1 MERRRIGILTGGGDA
16 PGLNAV
22 IRAVVKFGVG
32 QKGWDIMGSEDAFCG
47 FLDSPKRIHPLTP
60 QSCQGLLH
68 RGGTILGT
76 TNKGDPFHWIDKDG
90 AVRDR
95 SLELA
100 GEIRALGLEGLVVI
114 GGDGTQRIAQ
124 RLMETHGI
132 PVIGVPKT
140 IDNDLAVTDFTFGF
154 WSAVEVATEA
164 IDRLH
169 TTAEAHDRVMIL
181 EVMGRTAGWIALYAG
196 VAGGADCIA
205 IPELPYHPEK
215 FCEKIVA
222 RQKKG
227 RHFTIIVVAEG
238 ATAAHSSLLEEP
250 PRTGYPSSAGHRLA
264 EEIGSQ
270 LKEVDTRVTVLG
282 HLQRGGGPVPYD
294 RVLATQFGVHAAQLV
309 EQKKWGQM
317 VALKAHEV
325 SHVPLAEVAGPPRE
339 VAPTHSLIET
349 ARAVGIC
356 FGHPTDIVP

>member
-1 MERRRIGILTGGGDA
+1 M
-16 PGLNAV
+16 
-22 IRAVVKFGVG
+22 
-32 QKGWDIMGSEDAFCG
+32 
-47 FLDSPKRIHPLTP
+47 
-60 QSCQGLLH
+60 
-68 RGGTILGT
+68 GT
-76 TNKGDPFHWIDKDG
+76 TNKGDPFEWIDDDG
-90 AVRDR
+90 ASRDR

-100 GEIRALGLEGLVVI
+100 NEIRSLGLEGLVVI
-114 GGDGTQRIAQ
+114 GGDGTQRIAH
-124 RLMETHGI
+124 RLMESHGI

-140 IDNDLAVTDFTFGF
+140 IDNDLEATDFTFGF
-154 WSAVEVATEA
+154 WSAVEAATEA

-205 IPELPYHPEK
+205 IPELPYSPDK
-215 FCEKIVA
+215 FCEKIIA

-238 ATAAHSSLLEEP
+238 ATADQTEATFAD
-250 PRTGYPSSAGHRLA
+250 RAYQSSAGHLLA
-264 EEIGSQ
+264 EAIGSR
-270 LKEVDTRVTVLG
+270 LKQVDTRVTVLG

-309 EQKKWGQM
+309 EQNNWGQM
-317 VALKAHEV
+317 VVLQAHEV

-339 VAPTHSLIET
+339 VDSSHSLIET

-356 FGHPTDIVP
+356 FGHNTDKVT